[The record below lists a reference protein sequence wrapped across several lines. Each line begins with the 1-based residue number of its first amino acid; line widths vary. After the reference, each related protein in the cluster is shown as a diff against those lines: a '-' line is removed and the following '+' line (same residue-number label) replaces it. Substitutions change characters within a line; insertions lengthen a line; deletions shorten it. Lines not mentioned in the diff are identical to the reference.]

1 MGCSL
6 ICQFCFVSI
15 SQDNSEQTDKNKAEL
30 TRETKS
36 GGGDHVISSGDFGVN
51 RKQLIFISLADSS
64 SNVYDCIR
72 KSKQKRIY
80 LVLLEF
86 K

>member
-1 MGCSL
+1 MRPN
-6 ICQFCFVSI
+6 Q
-15 SQDNSEQTDKNKAEL
+15 
-30 TRETKS
+30 
-36 GGGDHVISSGDFGVN
+36 GGGGNHIISSGDFGVN

>member
-1 MGCSL
+1 MSCL
-6 ICQFCFVSI
+6 ICPFCFVSI
-15 SQDNSEQTDKNKAEL
+15 SQDNSEQTGKNKAEK

-36 GGGDHVISSGDFGVN
+36 GRGGNHIISSGDFGVN